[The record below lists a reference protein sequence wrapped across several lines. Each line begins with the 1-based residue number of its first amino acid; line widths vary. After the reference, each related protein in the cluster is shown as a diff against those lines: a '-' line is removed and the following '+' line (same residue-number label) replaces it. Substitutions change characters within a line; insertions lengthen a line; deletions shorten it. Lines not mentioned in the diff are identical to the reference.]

1 MKKRNLMIFA
11 GLLGIAALAAFVTRS
26 SWMGSNA
33 SAQGPQRPR
42 VVSVELAKA
51 ARDLVPVDVDSIG
64 TVTPISSVALKS
76 RVETTIVSVHFED
89 GAKVSEG
96 DLLFTLDARQID
108 AQIEQAEGML
118 ARDQAQLVGALRD
131 HKRYSDLLGKGAT
144 TQVNVDNAKP
154 QADILIGT
162 IKADQSALDNLKV
175 QKSFTI
181 IRAPFS
187 GRISAANVKVG
198 NFVRPADLAPLAVIN
213 QMAPVYV
220 TFAIPQRVL
229 VDLREAMAAG
239 ASKVIATIPGHQR
252 SEDGKVAMVEN
263 TVDSTTGMVT
273 VRGMMNNE
281 NETLWPGTLVNTKL
295 IIRTE
300 NSVVVPTVAVQ
311 RSQNGT
317 YVFVVRDGVAK
328 VQPVKVD
335 RTFQGTS
342 VISEG
347 LSGDENVVVDG
358 QLLLSDGSRVEP
370 RARKAG
376 AGGDDA
382 LRTLPRPAGHDDADH
397 GVDHR
402 LRRVRFP
409 PAAGLGAAAGRFPD
423 HCRERDLAGRQ

>member
-1 MKKRNLMIFA
+1 MKKRTLLFFA
-11 GLLGIAALAAFVTRS
+11 GVLGIAAVAAFVSRA
-26 SWMGSNA
+26 SWMSGGA
-33 SAQGPQRPR
+33 SAQGPQRAR
-42 VVSVELAKA
+42 VISVELAKSE
-51 ARDLVPVDVDSIG
+51 RKPVPVDVDSIG

-108 AQIEQAEGML
+108 AQIEQAEGGL
-118 ARDQAQLVGALRD
+118 AKDQAQLEGAQRDLR
-131 HKRYSDLLGKGAT
+131 RYSDLIGKGAT
-144 TQVNVDNAKP
+144 TQVNVDNAKT

-175 QKSFTI
+175 QKSYTT

-187 GRISAANVKVG
+187 GRISAANVKIG
-198 NFVRPADLAPLAVIN
+198 NFVRPADTAPLAVIN

-229 VDLREAMAAG
+229 VDLRDAMATG
-239 ASKVIATIPGHQR
+239 GSKVIATIPGHQR

-263 TVDSTTGMVT
+263 TVDATTGMVT
-273 VRGMMNNE
+273 VRGIMNNE
-281 NETLWPGTLVNTKL
+281 NETLWPGTLVNTRL

-311 RSQNGT
+311 RSQSGNF
-317 YVFVVRDGVAK
+317 VFVVKDGVAK
-328 VQPVKVD
+328 VQAVNVQ
-335 RTFQGTS
+335 RTLQGLS

-347 LSGDENVVVDG
+347 LSGNEDVVVDG
-358 QLLLSDGSRVEP
+358 QLLLSDGSRIET

-376 AGGDDA
+376 A
-382 LRTLPRPAGHDDADH
+382 
-397 GVDHR
+397 
-402 LRRVRFP
+402 
-409 PAAGLGAAAGRFPD
+409 
-423 HCRERDLAGRQ
+423 

>member
-1 MKKRNLMIFA
+1 MRKRNLIFFA
-11 GLLGIAALAAFVTRS
+11 GALGIAALAAFVTRS
-26 SWMGSNA
+26 SWTGDGA
-33 SAQGPQRPR
+33 SAQGPQRAR

-51 ARDLVPVDVDSIG
+51 ERKPVPVDVDAIG

-89 GAKVSEG
+89 GAKVNEG

-118 ARDQAQLVGALRD
+118 ARDQAQLEGAQRD
-131 HKRYSDLLGKGAT
+131 VRRYSDLIGKGAT
-144 TQVNVDNAKP
+144 TQVSLDNAKT

-175 QKSFTI
+175 QKSYTT

-198 NFVRPADLAPLAVIN
+198 NFVRPADTAPLAIIN

-229 VDLREAMAAG
+229 VDLREAMAVG
-239 ASKVIATIPGHQR
+239 QSSVVATIPGHQQ
-252 SEDGKVAMVEN
+252 SEQGKVAMVEN
-263 TVDSTTGMVT
+263 SVDSTTGMVT
-273 VRGMMNNE
+273 VRGIMNNE
-281 NETLWPGTLVNTKL
+281 RETLWPGILVATKL

-311 RSQNGT
+311 RSQNGN

-342 VISEG
+342 VIAEG
-347 LSGDENVVVDG
+347 LSGGENVVVDG

-370 RARKAG
+370 RARKTG
-376 AGGDDA
+376 A
-382 LRTLPRPAGHDDADH
+382 
-397 GVDHR
+397 
-402 LRRVRFP
+402 
-409 PAAGLGAAAGRFPD
+409 
-423 HCRERDLAGRQ
+423 

>member
-1 MKKRNLMIFA
+1 MRKRNLILFA
-11 GLLGIAALAAFVTRS
+11 GALAIAALAAFVTRS
-26 SWMGSNA
+26 WWTGGGA
-33 SAQGPQRPR
+33 SAQGPQRAR
-42 VVSVELAKA
+42 VISVELAKA
-51 ARDLVPVDVDSIG
+51 ERKPVPVDVDAIG

-89 GAKVSEG
+89 GNKVNQG

-118 ARDQAQLVGALRD
+118 ARDQAQLEGAQRD
-131 HKRYSDLLGKGAT
+131 VRRYSDLIGKGAT
-144 TQVNVDNAKP
+144 TQVNLDNAKT
-154 QADILIGT
+154 QVDILIGT

-175 QKSFTI
+175 QKSYTTI
-181 IRAPFS
+181 HAPFS

-198 NFVRPADLAPLAVIN
+198 NFVRPADTVPLAVIN

-239 ASKVIATIPGHQR
+239 ESRVVATIPGHQQ
-252 SEDGKVAMVEN
+252 SEQGKVAMVEN
-263 TVDSTTGMVT
+263 SVDSTTGMVT
-273 VRGMMNNE
+273 VRGIMNNE
-281 NETLWPGTLVNTKL
+281 RETLWPGILVATKL

-311 RSQNGT
+311 RSQSGN

-342 VISEG
+342 VIAEG

-370 RARKAG
+370 RARKTG
-376 AGGDDA
+376 A
-382 LRTLPRPAGHDDADH
+382 
-397 GVDHR
+397 
-402 LRRVRFP
+402 
-409 PAAGLGAAAGRFPD
+409 
-423 HCRERDLAGRQ
+423 